1 MDTAMPMVGP
11 AARMAR
17 PALAQWTLATLLGGV
32 ALLVYMQVFL
42 VRGFTPP
49 IALMFGVPALVF
61 AALVALIRRRWAPLL
76 GTLYWALFLAAN
88 SPYIGHDLAH
98 PELFSGFWFSVVL
111 TLIAVAGVA
120 AGVGAAVQNYRTP
133 NAGGQEAN
141 WRRIPRWFSTGLLM
155 LSALC
160 LGAVLVAAIAP
171 SGASAGVSAET
182 LAALPALT
190 TANHKFDQAELHAT
204 AGETVALRL
213 ENADASGHSFDIDEF
228 NLHVSMP
235 AGEAG
240 LALFTP
246 TTPGRYT
253 FYCSI
258 PGHREAGMVGT
269 LVVEPLP

>member
-1 MDTAMPMVGP
+1 
-11 AARMAR
+11 
-17 PALAQWTLATLLGGV
+17 
-32 ALLVYMQVFL
+32 
-42 VRGFTPP
+42 
-49 IALMFGVPALVF
+49 
-61 AALVALIRRRWAPLL
+61 
-76 GTLYWALFLAAN
+76 
-88 SPYIGHDLAH
+88 
-98 PELFSGFWFSVVL
+98 
-111 TLIAVAGVA
+111 
-120 AGVGAAVQNYRTP
+120 
-133 NAGGQEAN
+133 
-141 WRRIPRWFSTGLLM
+141 
-155 LSALC
+155 
-160 LGAVLVAAIAP
+160 
-171 SGASAGVSAET
+171 VSAET

-190 TANHKFDQAELHAT
+190 TANHKFDQAELHAA